1 MKIISFDVGLR
12 NLAYCVLEG
21 TTRADVKITDWNII
35 DVLGE
40 QAGVGAARC
49 FKCKAA
55 ARYEHASEGTF
66 ACSKHAPKKKEV
78 VTKTKLNKKSPMELR
93 GELDRLGLQTE
104 ATKKADLVTLL
115 YNHARQNTWKKCVA
129 SSTQGSVMDLSGAI
143 MTSLD
148 ARMSSWRGAD
158 AVCIENQPERRMYAV
173 QAMLQM
179 YFTLRGIKSCGI
191 SATHKLSNIVT
202 IDDSVTTYKGRK
214 KTGIT
219 HAYALVPAE
228 NQEHFKKHPKKDD
241 LADSFLQGL
250 WFLEHPTSRSS
261 AS

>member
-1 MKIISFDVGLR
+1 M
-12 NLAYCVLEG
+12 LEG
-21 TTRADVKITDWNII
+21 TSRSDVKIVDWNII

-40 QAGVGAARC
+40 KAGVGAARC
-49 FKCKAA
+49 NKCSTA

-66 ACSKHAPKKKEV
+66 ACSKHAPKKKAT
-78 VTKTKLNKKSPMELR
+78 VTKASLNKKPVAELQADI
-93 GELDRLGLQTE
+93 EKVGLKSD
-104 ATKKADLVTLL
+104 AKKKADLVSLL
-115 YNHARQNTWKKCVA
+115 YNHAKQNTWKKCVA
-129 SSTQGSVMDLSGAI
+129 SSTAGSVMDLSPALVAC
-143 MTSLD
+143 LD
-148 ARMSSWRGAD
+148 ARMSSWKGSD

-179 YFTLRGIKSCGI
+179 YFTMKGIKASGV

-202 IDDSVTTYKGRK
+202 VDDVVGSYKGRK

-219 HAYALVPAE
+219 HAYALVPAA

-250 WFLEHPTSRSS
+250 WVMEHTS
-261 AS
+261 

>member
-1 MKIISFDVGLR
+1 MKLISFDVGLR

-21 TTRADVKITDWNII
+21 TSRKDVKIVDWNII

-40 QAGVGAARC
+40 KAGVGAARC
-49 FKCKAA
+49 HKCSTA
-55 ARYEHASEGTF
+55 ARYEHASDGTF
-66 ACSKHAPKKKEV
+66 ACSKHAPKKKAAI
-78 VTKTKLNKKSPMELR
+78 TKTALSKKSVAELQS
-93 GELDRLGLQTE
+93 ELTKSGLQSD

-115 YNHARQNTWKKCVA
+115 YNHAKQNTWKKCVA
-129 SSTQGSVMDLSGAI
+129 SSSAGSVMDLAPAI
-143 MTSLD
+143 IASLD
-148 ARMSSWRGAD
+148 ARMSSWKGSD

-179 YFTLRGIKSCGI
+179 YFSMKGIKASGV

-202 IDDSVTTYKGRK
+202 LDDATTSYKGRK
-214 KTGIT
+214 KTGIA
-219 HAYALVPAE
+219 HAYVLVPAA

-250 WFLEHPTSRSS
+250 WVMEHHHSS
-261 AS
+261 

>member
-1 MKIISFDVGLR
+1 MKLISFDVGLR

-21 TTRADVKITDWNII
+21 TSRANVKILDWNII

-49 FKCKAA
+49 FKCTAA

-66 ACSKHAPKKKEV
+66 ACSKHTPKKKEAI
-78 VTKTKLNKKSPMELR
+78 TKAALNKKSPTELQ
-93 GELDRLGLQTE
+93 GDIEKYGLQTT
-104 ATKKADLVTLL
+104 ATKKADLVKLL

-129 SSTQGSVMDLSGAI
+129 SSTTGSVMDMAPAI
-143 MTSLD
+143 VASLD
-148 ARMSSWRGAD
+148 ARMGSWRGAD

-179 YFTLRGIKSCGI
+179 YFTLRGIKATGV

-202 IDDSVTTYKGRK
+202 IDDVVHTYKGRK

-250 WFLEHPTSRSS
+250 WVLEHSP
-261 AS
+261 A

>member
-1 MKIISFDVGLR
+1 MKLISFDVGLR

-21 TTRADVKITDWNII
+21 TSRKDVKIVDWNII

-40 QAGVGAARC
+40 KAGVGAARC
-49 FKCKAA
+49 HKCTTA
-55 ARYEHASEGTF
+55 ARYEHASDGTF
-66 ACSKHAPKKKEV
+66 ACSKHAPKKKAAI
-78 VTKTKLNKKSPMELR
+78 TKTALSKKTVTELQSD
-93 GELDRLGLQTE
+93 LTKSGLQSD

-115 YNHARQNTWKKCVA
+115 YNHAKQNTWKKCVA
-129 SSTQGSVMDLSGAI
+129 SSSAGSVMDLAPAI
-143 MTSLD
+143 IASLD
-148 ARMSSWRGAD
+148 ARMSSWKGSD

-179 YFTLRGIKSCGI
+179 YFSMKGIKASGV

-202 IDDSVTTYKGRK
+202 LDDATTSYKGRK
-214 KTGIT
+214 KTGIA
-219 HAYALVPAE
+219 HAYVLVPAA

-250 WFLEHPTSRSS
+250 WVMEHHHSS
-261 AS
+261 

>member
-1 MKIISFDVGLR
+1 MKLISFDVGLR

-21 TTRADVKITDWNII
+21 TSRSDVKIVDWNII

-49 FKCKAA
+49 HKCTAA

-66 ACSKHAPKKKEV
+66 ACSKHAPRKQKPL
-78 VTKTKLNKKSPMELR
+78 TKAALNKSTPVELQ
-93 GELDRLGLQTE
+93 EEIVRLGLRTE
-104 ATKKADLVTLL
+104 AKKKADLVTLL

-129 SSTQGSVMDLSGAI
+129 SSSSGSVLDYAPALVAC
-143 MTSLD
+143 LD
-148 ARMSSWRGAD
+148 ARLGVWKGSD
-158 AVCIENQPERRMYAV
+158 LVCVENQPERRMYAV

-179 YFTLRGIKSCGI
+179 YFTMRGIKASGV

-202 IDDSVTTYKGRK
+202 VDDVVHTYKGRK

-219 HAYALVPAE
+219 HAYALVPAI
-228 NQEHFKKHPKKDD
+228 NQEHFNKHPKKDD
-241 LADSFLQGL
+241 LADAFLQGL
-250 WFLEHPTSRSS
+250 WVLEHSRI
-261 AS
+261 

>member
-1 MKIISFDVGLR
+1 MKVISFDPGLR
-12 NLAYCVLEG
+12 NLAFCVLEG
-21 TTRADVKITDWNII
+21 TNRTDVRIVDWNII

-49 FKCKAA
+49 SKCTAA

-66 ACSKHAPKKKEV
+66 ACSKHAPKKKAA
-78 VTKTKLNKKSPMELR
+78 VTKASLNKKSPTELR
-93 GELDRLGLQTE
+93 GEMDRLGLQSV
-104 ATKKADLVTLL
+104 ATKKVDLVKLL

-129 SSTQGSVMDLSGAI
+129 SSTAGSVMDMSPALMA
-143 MTSLD
+143 SLD
-148 ARMSSWRGAD
+148 ARASSWAGAD

-179 YFTLRGIKSCGI
+179 YFTMRGIKSSGV

-202 IDDSVTTYKGRK
+202 VDDVVHTYKGRK

-219 HAYALVPAE
+219 HAYALVPAA
-228 NQEHFKKHPKKDD
+228 NQAHFAKHPKKDD

-250 WFLEHPTSRSS
+250 WVLEHSPT
-261 AS
+261 